1 MLWNDQGII
10 IHTTRH
16 GERNILVSLLTRE
29 HGRSKGMMTFS
40 SSNRLDT
47 ELGTLVEARWQARLR
62 EHLGRFQVEPV
73 FSPFSKIVS
82 SNEALLC
89 LTSAC
94 TWLELL
100 LPEHEPHPELFLAMH
115 HFIYHV
121 GDADRLLH
129 YVKFEQAVLRAT
141 GIDLALDRCAATGQ
155 THDLFY
161 ISPKTGR
168 AVSTEAGAP
177 YLDKLLKL
185 PDCLRSDALSDAAFT
200 VEDLLLGMDVLE
212 YFLEHFVLQ
221 VHNLEIPNVRQR
233 LRSCVA
239 RSFNHQAS

>member
-10 IHTTRH
+10 IHTSRH

-29 HGRSKGMMTFS
+29 HGRSKGMMTL

-47 ELGTLVEARWQARLR
+47 EIGTLVEARWQARLR
-62 EHLGRFQVEPV
+62 EHLGRFQLESV

-94 TWLELL
+94 SWLELL
-100 LPEHEPHPELFLAMH
+100 LPEHESHPDLFEEMY
-115 HFIYHV
+115 HFIHHV
-121 GDADRLLH
+121 GELNRLWH
-129 YVKFEQAVLRAT
+129 YIHFEQSILRAT
-141 GIDLALDRCAATGQ
+141 GIDLVLDKCAATGQ
-155 THDLFY
+155 MHDLLY

-168 AVSTEAGAP
+168 AVSAGAGEP
-177 YLDKLLKL
+177 YREKLLEL
-185 PDCLRSDALSDAAFT
+185 PDCLRPQAKSEEIYSLQ
-200 VEDLLLGMDVLE
+200 DLLLGLDVLE

-221 VHNLEIPNVRQR
+221 VHNLKIPNVRQR
-233 LRSCVA
+233 LRSCVV
-239 RSFNHQAS
+239 RSLNHQAS